1 MAEKKNKEQENL
13 EELKRELKEEI
24 RKEVLE
30 ELKEETPKKEEKKE
44 PSESSF
50 EEKAKE
56 TFEKIMDTEDN
67 TKEHDTKDIET
78 NKGLAMISYLGP
90 LALIPFLVS
99 KESKYA
105 QYHAKQGLNLFVI
118 EIIIGI
124 FSYFISSIVM
134 VPQMCHLTEGISYE
148 CGFMTPWWITLPIK
162 LLEVFTLTL
171 AIVGF
176 VFAYQG
182 KAKELPIVG
191 KIKIIK

>member
-1 MAEKKNKEQENL
+1 MPEKKNKEQENL
-13 EELKRELKEEI
+13 EELKKELKEEI

-30 ELKEETPKKEEKKE
+30 ELKEETKKQEKKE
-44 PSESSF
+44 TNESSF

-67 TKEHDTKDIET
+67 TKDHDAKDIET

-105 QYHAKQGLNLFVI
+105 QYHAKQGLDLFVI

-134 VPQMCHLTEGISYE
+134 VPQMCHLTEDISYE
-148 CGFMTPWWITLPIK
+148 CGFMTPWFINLPLK
-162 LLEVFTLTL
+162 LLEVFTLAL
-171 AIVGF
+171 AIIGF

-182 KAKELPIVG
+182 KAKELPIIG